1 MCKILAKGH
10 FQESKL
16 QSRDLTVTTVVVM
29 KCVLSSFCVVFYK
42 DYTSMIFFDFCCSNI
57 GNNTH
62 QLKFE
67 VFDRRKTKT
76 GSGMYFVVVVF
87 TSPAG
92 AVVKYCD
99 ELVCLSVCLS
109 VPV

>member
-1 MCKILAKGH
+1 MCKLLAKGH

-29 KCVLSSFCVVFYK
+29 KRVYLQSVWFLYK

-76 GSGMYFVVVVF
+76 GSGMYFVVVVLLRLR
-87 TSPAG
+87 
-92 AVVKYCD
+92 
-99 ELVCLSVCLS
+99 ERW
-109 VPV
+109 